1 MKLLRSRVVVGF
13 AASLVTALAVGTVA
27 LASASTS
34 SPSTTIT
41 GCVARRGGEGGRGAL
56 RIIDPAHQ
64 QCRHDETLI
73 TWNQRGP
80 QGNQG
85 PQGSQGIAGI
95 PGSAGAPGAPG
106 NNGVNGASAN
116 VAVTNEPPGVN
127 CPNGG
132 KKLTT
137 SVGAGPLT
145 VSYVCNGTN
154 GATGATGPQ
163 GSTGATGAQGPPG
176 IPGSA
181 GAPGAPGNNGVNGAS
196 ANVAVTNEPPG
207 VNCPNGGK
215 KLTTSVGA
223 GPVTVSYVCNGTNG
237 ATGPQGSTG
246 ATGAQGPPGVSSVQ
260 QAAFPF
266 TRLTTPDTSTTV
278 ATVTLSAG
286 KYLVSV
292 MGDGL
297 AFTNAQASLTCSLTG
312 SSYVPNGITLSG
324 NATGI
329 SATGIVTL
337 ASSGTVT
344 FACSYSAAA
353 GVGVILRGALT
364 ALQTG

>member
-1 MKLLRSRVVVGF
+1 
-13 AASLVTALAVGTVA
+13 
-27 LASASTS
+27 
-34 SPSTTIT
+34 
-41 GCVARRGGEGGRGAL
+41 
-56 RIIDPAHQ
+56 
-64 QCRHDETLI
+64 
-73 TWNQRGP
+73 
-80 QGNQG
+80 
-85 PQGSQGIAGI
+85 
-95 PGSAGAPGAPG
+95 
-106 NNGVNGASAN
+106 VNGD
-116 VAVTNEPPGVN
+116 
-127 CPNGG
+127 
-132 KKLTT
+132 
-137 SVGAGPLT
+137 
-145 VSYVCNGTN
+145 
-154 GATGATGPQ
+154 
-163 GSTGATGAQGPPG
+163 
-176 IPGSA
+176 
-181 GAPGAPGNNGVNGAS
+181 S

-237 ATGPQGSTG
+237 ATGATGPQGSTG

-260 QAAFPF
+260 QAPFPF
-266 TRLTTPDTSTTV
+266 TVLTTPDTSTTV

-292 MGDGL
+292 TGDGT

-312 SSYVPNGITLSG
+312 SSYAPNGIPLSG
-324 NATGI
+324 DATGI

-344 FACSYSAAA
+344 FACSYSAPA